1 MITDNL
7 RRLAGVNAAAEGGK
21 WEPAAEILSVLREG
35 SLGAISVSEHLI
47 CNQTL
52 QRFFKEREAD
62 TSQLNRLGVA
72 YFHLVYFRFQPHLT
86 SAFRRR
92 TVISLASQS
101 FSF

>member
-1 MITDNL
+1 MKVE
-7 RRLAGVNAAAEGGK
+7 RSKFAATMPVEQMLLDRQDKAKSQEQ
-21 WEPAAEILSVLREG
+21 ILKDRED
-35 SLGAISVSEHLI
+35 E
-47 CNQTL
+47 
-52 QRFFKEREAD
+52 

-72 YFHLVYFRFQPHLT
+72 YFHICLLPISATCLT